1 MLSQDLFPRWWHLR
15 GPAGVTPR
23 PCEPV
28 LAWRWLG
35 AYTGGGV
42 ASGLVNVGLF
52 HAAVHAHLAPHLA
65 WALAFEVGTLV
76 AFVLH
81 RHVTWRDRRVRTAG
95 EVLRQLWRA
104 QASSAVA
111 LVLNLAVFTALMH
124 SGLPGDLDD
133 AAGLAAG
140 FGVNVVLAHH
150 YVYGS
155 VRYRDG
161 RHCARRPRSWTR
173 ALHR

>member
-1 MLSQDLFPRWWHLR
+1 MPLLP
-15 GPAGVTPR
+15 
-23 PCEPV
+23 
-28 LAWRWLG
+28 WRRLG

-52 HAAVHAHLAPHLA
+52 HVAVHAHLAPHVA
-65 WALAFEVGTLV
+65 GVRAFEVRTLV

-81 RHVTWRDRRVRTAG
+81 RHVTWRDRRVRTLG
-95 EVLRQLWRA
+95 GLLRQLRRA
-104 QASSAVA
+104 QASSVVA

-124 SGLPGDLDD
+124 GGLPGDLDD
-133 AAGLAAG
+133 AAGLVAG
-140 FGVNVVLAHH
+140 FSVNFVLAHH
-150 YVYGS
+150 YVYGP

-161 RHCARRPRSWTR
+161 RPCARGARSWTR

>member
-1 MLSQDLFPRWWHLR
+1 MLNQDLLPRHSCVI
-15 GPAGVTPR
+15 GHAGVTPR
-23 PCEPV
+23 PSRSV
-28 LAWRWLG
+28 LAWRRLG
-35 AYTGGGV
+35 AYTGGGI
-42 ASGLVNVGLF
+42 ASSVVNVGLF
-52 HAAVHAHLAPHLA
+52 HVAVQERLTPHVA

-81 RHVTWRDRRVRTAG
+81 RHVTWRDRRVRTVRG
-95 EVLRQLWRA
+95 FLRQLWRA
-104 QASSAVA
+104 QASAVVA

-124 SGLPGDLDD
+124 SGWPGDLDD

-140 FGVNVVLAHH
+140 FGVNVALAYR
-150 YVYGS
+150 YVYGP

-161 RHCARRPRSWTR
+161 RHCARRARSWAR

>member
-1 MLSQDLFPRWWHLR
+1 
-15 GPAGVTPR
+15 
-23 PCEPV
+23 
-28 LAWRWLG
+28 
-35 AYTGGGV
+35 V
-42 ASGLVNVGLF
+42 AS
-52 HAAVHAHLAPHLA
+52 
-65 WALAFEVGTLV
+65 ALAFEIGTPV

-81 RHVTWRDRRVRTAG
+81 RHVTWRDRWVRTLG
-95 EVLRQLWRA
+95 GLLCPLWRA

-111 LVLNLAVFTALMH
+111 LVLNLAIFTALMH

-140 FGVNVVLAHH
+140 FGVNFVLAHH
-150 YVYGS
+150 YVYGP

-161 RHCARRPRSWTR
+161 RHRARRARSWTR

>member
-1 MLSQDLFPRWWHLR
+1 VLSQDLFPRRWPVS
-15 GPAGVTPR
+15 GQAGVTPG
-23 PCEPV
+23 PSMPA
-28 LAWRWLG
+28 LAWRRLA

-52 HAAVHAHLAPHLA
+52 HVAVHAHLAPHVA

-81 RHVTWRDRRVRTAG
+81 RHVTWRDRCVRTFG
-95 EVLRQLWRA
+95 GLVCQLWRA
-104 QASSAVA
+104 QVSSAVA

-133 AAGLAAG
+133 AAGLAAS
-140 FGVNVVLAHH
+140 FGVNFVLAHH
-150 YVYGS
+150 YVYGP

-161 RHCARRPRSWTR
+161 RSRARGARSRAR

>member
-1 MLSQDLFPRWWHLR
+1 MLSQDLVPHRWPLR
-15 GPAGVTPR
+15 GPAEVTPR
-23 PCEPV
+23 PREPA
-28 LAWRWLG
+28 LAWRRLG

-52 HAAVHAHLAPHLA
+52 HVAVHAHLA

-81 RHVTWRDRRVRTAG
+81 RHVTWRDRRVRTVG
-95 EVLRQLWRA
+95 ELLRQLWRA

-111 LVLNLAVFTALMH
+111 LVLNLAVFTVLMH
-124 SGLPGDLDD
+124 SGLPGDPDD

-140 FGVNVVLAHH
+140 FGVNFVLAHH
-150 YVYGS
+150 YVYGP

-173 ALHR
+173 TLHR

>member
-1 MLSQDLFPRWWHLR
+1 M
-15 GPAGVTPR
+15 PA
-23 PCEPV
+23 
-28 LAWRWLG
+28 LAWRRLA

-52 HAAVHAHLAPHLA
+52 HVAVHAHLAPHLA

-81 RHVTWRDRRVRTAG
+81 GHVTWRDRRVRTFG
-95 EVLRQLWRA
+95 ELLRQLWRA

-140 FGVNVVLAHH
+140 FGVNFVLAHH

-173 ALHR
+173 TLHR